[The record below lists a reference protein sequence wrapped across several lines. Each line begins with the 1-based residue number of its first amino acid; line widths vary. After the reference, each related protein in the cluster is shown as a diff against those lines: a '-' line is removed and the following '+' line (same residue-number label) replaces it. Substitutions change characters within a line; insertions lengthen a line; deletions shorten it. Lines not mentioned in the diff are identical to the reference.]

1 MAFLKKYDKIDD
13 MKVTDTYLAEITDF
27 GLDGKGFSKIEDIAV
42 FTPYT
47 AAGDLAKIKIKK
59 VYKGVAEADAVKIV
73 RPASCRVVP
82 PCKTYGECGGC
93 VLQHVDFPTENEL
106 KRKLLQTTL
115 NKAGI
120 NVRVSDTVFD
130 KEYEYRNKLQMPFT
144 VDGGGITLGFFRR
157 NTHDVVA
164 LSGCMLHGDFATKI
178 INAVKIWANDEKR
191 KQKLSVYDEAT
202 GKGLLRHFV
211 ARYVDGLLF
220 ATVVI
225 NGKTLPYGR
234 ELFEVLSKD
243 FECVLYSSVN
253 EKRTNVIMGDDVKK
267 LYGAERDVDIDG
279 IKTTLSPKSFLQVND
294 GVRQKLYDGVN
305 AAVKN
310 ADVIIDVYSGIGIL
324 TSMLAK
330 ANKNAKVYGVEIVK
344 EAVENA
350 NDLMKKNG
358 LSGRVEN
365 ICGDAT
371 KVLPKLVNDI
381 LSNEKSGIKPEI
393 CVVIDPPRKGA
404 TEEVLD
410 AVIRSGAEKFVY
422 VSCNPKTLQR
432 DVKYVGDTFEVAS
445 VTPYNMF
452 PKTAEL
458 ETLCV
463 MKRKSL

>member
-1 MAFLKKYDKIDD
+1 

-73 RPASCRVVP
+73 RPANCRVVP

-93 VLQHVDFPTENEL
+93 VLQ
-106 KRKLLQTTL
+106 
-115 NKAGI
+115 
-120 NVRVSDTVFD
+120 
-130 KEYEYRNKLQMPFT
+130 
-144 VDGGGITLGFFRR
+144 
-157 NTHDVVA
+157 
-164 LSGCMLHGDFATKI
+164 HGDFATKI

-191 KQKLSVYDEAT
+191 KQKLSVYDETT
-202 GKGLLRHFV
+202 GKGCLRHFV

-225 NGKTLPYGR
+225 NGKELPYGR

>member
-1 MAFLKKYDKIDD
+1 
-13 MKVTDTYLAEITDF
+13 
-27 GLDGKGFSKIEDIAV
+27 
-42 FTPYT
+42 
-47 AAGDLAKIKIKK
+47 
-59 VYKGVAEADAVKIV
+59 
-73 RPASCRVVP
+73 
-82 PCKTYGECGGC
+82 
-93 VLQHVDFPTENEL
+93 
-106 KRKLLQTTL
+106 
-115 NKAGI
+115 
-120 NVRVSDTVFD
+120 
-130 KEYEYRNKLQMPFT
+130 
-144 VDGGGITLGFFRR
+144 
-157 NTHDVVA
+157 
-164 LSGCMLHGDFATKI
+164 
-178 INAVKIWANDEKR
+178 
-191 KQKLSVYDEAT
+191 
-202 GKGLLRHFV
+202 
-211 ARYVDGLLF
+211 
-220 ATVVI
+220 
-225 NGKTLPYGR
+225 
-234 ELFEVLSKD
+234 
-243 FECVLYSSVN
+243 
-253 EKRTNVIMGDDVKK
+253 MGDDVKK

-330 ANKNAKVYGVEIVK
+330 ANKNAKVFGVEIVK

-358 LSGRVEN
+358 LSERVEN

-432 DVKYVGDTFEVAS
+432 DVRYVGDTFEVTS

>member
-1 MAFLKKYDKIDD
+1 M
-13 MKVTDTYLAEITDF
+13 
-27 GLDGKGFSKIEDIAV
+27 
-42 FTPYT
+42 
-47 AAGDLAKIKIKK
+47 
-59 VYKGVAEADAVKIV
+59 
-73 RPASCRVVP
+73 
-82 PCKTYGECGGC
+82 
-93 VLQHVDFPTENEL
+93 
-106 KRKLLQTTL
+106 
-115 NKAGI
+115 
-120 NVRVSDTVFD
+120 
-130 KEYEYRNKLQMPFT
+130 
-144 VDGGGITLGFFRR
+144 
-157 NTHDVVA
+157 
-164 LSGCMLHGDFATKI
+164 
-178 INAVKIWANDEKR
+178 
-191 KQKLSVYDEAT
+191 
-202 GKGLLRHFV
+202 
-211 ARYVDGLLF
+211 
-220 ATVVI
+220 I
-225 NGKTLPYGR
+225 NGKELPYGR
-234 ELFEVLSKD
+234 ELFEIISKD

-358 LSGRVEN
+358 LSERVEN

-381 LSNEKSGIKPEI
+381 LSNEKSSIKPEI

-432 DVKYVGDTFEVAS
+432 DVRYVGDTFEVAS

>member
-1 MAFLKKYDKIDD
+1 
-13 MKVTDTYLAEITDF
+13 
-27 GLDGKGFSKIEDIAV
+27 
-42 FTPYT
+42 
-47 AAGDLAKIKIKK
+47 
-59 VYKGVAEADAVKIV
+59 
-73 RPASCRVVP
+73 
-82 PCKTYGECGGC
+82 
-93 VLQHVDFPTENEL
+93 
-106 KRKLLQTTL
+106 
-115 NKAGI
+115 
-120 NVRVSDTVFD
+120 
-130 KEYEYRNKLQMPFT
+130 MPFT
-144 VDGGGITLGFFRR
+144 VDGSEITLGFFRR

-178 INAVKIWANDEKR
+178 INAMKIWANDEKR

-225 NGKTLPYGR
+225 NGKELPYGR

-243 FECVLYSSVN
+243 FECVLYLSAN

-358 LSGRVEN
+358 LSERVEN

-371 KVLPKLVNDI
+371 KVLPKLINDI

-432 DVKYVGDTFEVAS
+432 DVRYVGDTFEVVS